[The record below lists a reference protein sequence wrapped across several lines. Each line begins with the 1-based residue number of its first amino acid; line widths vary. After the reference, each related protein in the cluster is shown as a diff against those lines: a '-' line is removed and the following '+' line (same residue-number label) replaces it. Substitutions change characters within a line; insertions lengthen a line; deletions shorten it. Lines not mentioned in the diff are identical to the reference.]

1 MIVNYRYLICILHQ
15 KTSLHRLPW
24 LHGGQIICFV
34 TIAMRE
40 WWTDGQ
46 SYKNLFKIPSFL
58 VYTSYRFVLLYVYVK
73 IAENQKCLID
83 KMSAD
88 LQQESSAH
96 QERLQSISELYENQL
111 HDNAT
116 AMNQLTV
123 GTHFLQ
129 VKSLE
134 LSNDNSYCL

>member
-1 MIVNYRYLICILHQ
+1 
-15 KTSLHRLPW
+15 
-24 LHGGQIICFV
+24 
-34 TIAMRE
+34 
-40 WWTDGQ
+40 
-46 SYKNLFKIPSFL
+46 
-58 VYTSYRFVLLYVYVK
+58 VYVK

-88 LQQESSAH
+88 LQQESNAH

-111 HDNAT
+111 RDNST
-116 AMNQLTV
+116 AVNQLTV
-123 GTHFLQ
+123 GKHFLQ